1 MFDAKLLADILT
13 VSRMFIAAAFITL
26 GITQGA
32 QSLPIVIWLTIA
44 AWTSDVF
51 DGAFARRSR
60 LKRHTWVGDHDL
72 LFDMSIGG
80 ALIIYMAIIGSLN
93 LGAAAVYLL
102 AALLV
107 FWRFG
112 LSAPLGKL
120 FQAPAYLWFIFV
132 ALRETPLSGLW
143 LLVWILLAVILTW
156 PRFPHQT
163 IPAFLSETN
172 EFLPHPA
179 EEGDEGKASPPVN

>member
-13 VSRMFIAAAFITL
+13 LARLFLAAAIITL
-26 GITQGA
+26 GITHGV
-32 QSLPIVIWLTIA
+32 QSLPVVVWLTIA

-60 LKRHTWVGDHDL
+60 LPRRTWIGDHDL
-72 LFDMSIGG
+72 IFDMSIG
-80 ALIIYMAIIGSLN
+80 ASLIIYMALTGYLN
-93 LGAAAVYLL
+93 LWLAAVYLL
-102 AALLV
+102 ATLLV
-107 FWRFG
+107 FWRLG
-112 LSAPLGKL
+112 LSAALGKL
-120 FQAPAYLWFIFV
+120 FQAPAYLWFIIV
-132 ALRETPLSGLW
+132 ALREAPLSGLW

-179 EEGDEGKASPPVN
+179 EDGDEGQASPPVN

>member
-13 VSRMFIAAAFITL
+13 VARMFIAAAIITL

-32 QSLPIVIWLTIA
+32 QSLPVVVWLTIA

-60 LKRHTWVGDHDL
+60 LPRRTWVGDHDL
-72 LFDMSIGG
+72 VFDISIGG
-80 ALIIYMAIIGSLN
+80 ALIIYMAITGYLN
-93 LGAAAVYLL
+93 LWLAAVYLL

-107 FWRFG
+107 LWHFG
-112 LSAPLGKL
+112 LSAALGKL
-120 FQAPAYLWFIFV
+120 FQAPAYLWFIIV
-132 ALRETPLSGLW
+132 ALREAPLNGMW

-156 PRFPHQT
+156 PRFPRQT
-163 IPAFLSETN
+163 IPSFLSETN
-172 EFLPHPA
+172 EFMPRPA
-179 EEGDEGKASPPVN
+179 EEGDEGQTSQPVN